1 MSVRDKRTRGR
12 RERRRGGG
20 RTGRG
25 REGDLRLCMILL
37 PMTSDDRPEEAR
49 LKRSFSSV
57 YPMLYVKWMT
67 LCALQRSAA
76 LEGKILRWKLK
87 QGMAF

>member
-1 MSVRDKRTRGR
+1 MSVRDRRTRGR
-12 RERRRGGG
+12 RERRRGG
-20 RTGRG
+20 
-25 REGDLRLCMILL
+25 GDLRLCMILL